1 MKILHIIPNLSSEGA
16 ERLVIAIVRELK
28 KKVDIE
34 VRLLIFRDEIEYE
47 IEDIKDCVFIIP
59 TSLNLSIWRKNTYI
73 IGELQKFIDA
83 FNPDVIHTHLFEAEI
98 AARIKPIQNCA
109 YFSHAHW
116 NTKELSKPKLK
127 DLLSRHGII
136 KIYEYYFILNLYKK
150 CNNQFITISKHTD
163 EYYKK
168 NLPTFFY
175 NTFYIQN
182 AIQIA
187 NFAIGSSRI
196 LHKKGNSIRLVSVG
210 TLNKRKNQLFQIEI
224 AKELV
229 RIGIDFN
236 LNIIGDGPDF
246 FELKQH
252 IIKYNLQE
260 KVVLVGKTNH
270 VEKYLEESDIFL
282 HTALYEPF
290 GLVLIEAMASG
301 LPVITFN
308 GGGNEELI
316 QNEVNGFLMNKLDK
330 NMFSTKIIELF
341 GNVEEYNRISE
352 NAYNSVKKHDIAP
365 YVEKLINL
373 YTNRNE

>member
-16 ERLVIAIVRELK
+16 ERLVIDTVRELK

-47 IEDIKDCVFIIP
+47 IEDIKECVFIIP
-59 TSLNLSIWRKNTYI
+59 THIKLSVWRKNSFRME
-73 IGELQKFIDA
+73 ELQKFIDA
-83 FNPDVIHTHLFEAEI
+83 FSPDVIHTHLFEAEI

-116 NTKELSKPKLK
+116 NTKELAKPRIK
-127 DLLSRHGII
+127 DSFSRNGII
-136 KIYEYYFILNLYKK
+136 KMYEYYFILNLYKK
-150 CNNQFITISKHTD
+150 CKNKFITISKHTN

-168 NLPTFFY
+168 NIPTFSQ

-182 AIQIA
+182 AIQLA

-196 LHKKGNSIRLVSVG
+196 LNKKGNSIRLVSVG

-224 AKELV
+224 SKELA
-229 RIGIDFN
+229 RMGIDFN

-301 LPVITFN
+301 LPIITFN
-308 GGGNEELI
+308 GGGNGEIIE
-316 QNEVNGFLMNKLDK
+316 NGVNGFLMNKLDEK
-330 NMFSTKIIELF
+330 MFSTKIIELF
-341 GNVEEYNRISE
+341 GNLEEYNRISE
-352 NAYNSVKKHDIAP
+352 NAYNSAKKYDIGP
-365 YVEKLINL
+365 YVENLIKL
-373 YTNRNE
+373 YTA